1 MAHRIVAQNAVKC
14 PFCGCAKMFVKAHA
28 GGTWNEKRFSVSLQC
43 SKCHVNGPEIG
54 TWNEKRFS
62 VSLQCSKCHV
72 NGPEI
77 FGEWKKDL
85 GYFEDL
91 PEAERLDLIARA
103 TEKWNTR
110 S

>member
-1 MAHRIVAQNAVKC
+1 MAHRIVAQNADKC
-14 PFCGCAKMFVKAHA
+14 PFCGCKKMFVKAHA
-28 GGTWNEKRFSVSLQC
+28 GGTWR
-43 SKCHVNGPEIG
+43 
-54 TWNEKRFS
+54 EKRFS

-91 PEAERLDLIARA
+91 PEAERLDLIAKA